1 MKNGKQH
8 GCDTVYRKDGSVLI
22 GMYENGKL
30 HETVAEYDGTPAE
43 LRKVK
48 PIFPDIRL
56 TQEQKDAYAAV
67 RSHYK
72 EMREKKRSE
81 KAGNPD
87 QVKPRFMGM
96 EARYFSTWV
105 NGQLKYPR
113 EAKKVKAEGC
123 TVLQFE
129 VTVNGEV
136 TLNPAHR
143 VSPDEVVTLDGNTIT
158 PAEKKWYILLHKPR
172 GYVCSN
178 ADSHAEKLA
187 VDLLKEIPARLVSA
201 GRLDK
206 ESEGAIIFSDDGD
219 FINRLAHPRYGV
231 LKRYIVETARPLPPH
246 AMTEMIAGISDG
258 GEMLRVIAVKPLAAR
273 RYEVTLNEGKK
284 REIRRLTAF
293 FGCITTRL
301 RRISIGSV
309 ELGEL
314 PAGAFRELTTGEI
327 TALLTPTAHDGQ

>member
-1 MKNGKQH
+1 MKHLVYIILSIQFILTGCGNVFMLEVTNPSQIDTVIIDTVIIGDGYRYEGQWPEGEGVWCSNNSGLIIGTFKNSVPEGRCINWRPNGERYWGDFHNGRRNGHGTIFRGEDIVVTGDMKNGKQH

-81 KAGNPD
+81 KTGNPGE
-87 QVKPRFMGM
+87 VKPRFMGM

-136 TLNPAHR
+136 KDVR
-143 VSPDEVVTLDGNTIT
+143 
-158 PAEKKWYILLHKPR
+158 
-172 GYVCSN
+172 
-178 ADSHAEKLA
+178 
-187 VDLLKEIPARLVSA
+187 
-201 GRLDK
+201 
-206 ESEGAIIFSDDGD
+206 
-219 FINRLAHPRYGV
+219 V
-231 LKRYIVETARPLPPH
+231 LKSSGHYALDNEA
-246 AMTEMIAGISDG
+246 
-258 GEMLRVIAVKPLAAR
+258 LRVVRMSPEWNPGTQNGVPK
-273 RYEVTLNEGKK
+273 EMSVTFPVIFKLN
-284 REIRRLTAF
+284 
-293 FGCITTRL
+293 
-301 RRISIGSV
+301 
-309 ELGEL
+309 
-314 PAGAFRELTTGEI
+314 
-327 TALLTPTAHDGQ
+327 